1 MKTHGS
7 KIARPVAFAAAVLAA
22 LFLGAC
28 GSEGSADVDP
38 GSAAEAPRYEEAL
51 ARAPAKL
58 TSLYDLGG
66 GIAEGGLDGLERQ
79 LEDLRG
85 YPVVVNNWASWCGPC
100 RAEWPHLQRAADEHL
115 DEVAFVGVDSQDS
128 YEAATTY
135 LESHPVPYPSFADP
149 GQKLN
154 GVLDTALVG
163 VPNTLFLD
171 RSGKVVYSHQ
181 GPYADAEALNA
192 DIEKY
197 ALDS

>member
-1 MKTHGS
+1 MSNHAS
-7 KIARPVAFAAAVLAA
+7 HAARPVAFAAAVLAA
-22 LFLGAC
+22 LILAAC
-28 GSEGSADVDP
+28 GSDDSANVDP
-38 GSAAEAPRYEEAL
+38 GTAAEAPSYEEAL

-66 GIAEGGLDGLERQ
+66 GIAEGELDGLEAQ

-85 YPVVVNNWASWCGPC
+85 YPVVLNNWASWCGPC
-100 RAEWPHLQRAADEHL
+100 RAEWPHLQSAAAEHL

-128 YEAATTY
+128 YDAATTY

-149 GQKLN
+149 DQKLN
-154 GVLDTALVG
+154 SVLDTALIG

-181 GPYADAEALNA
+181 GPYTDAEALNA